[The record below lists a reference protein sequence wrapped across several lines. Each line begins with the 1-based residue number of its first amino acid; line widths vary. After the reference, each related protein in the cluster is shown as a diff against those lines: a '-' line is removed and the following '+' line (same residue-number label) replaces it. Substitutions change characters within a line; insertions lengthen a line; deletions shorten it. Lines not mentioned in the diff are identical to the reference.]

1 MRRSGDPSLG
11 KWGVETAT
19 SLRLTKENE
28 KLSQD
33 LRREAD
39 RAGRSVMKHH
49 TYQAPLGVMHQPG
62 RA

>member
-33 LRREAD
+33 LEEKQT
-39 RAGRSVMKHH
+39 G
-49 TYQAPLGVMHQPG
+49 LGGV
-62 RA
+62 